1 MAVAPEITQAAE
13 ATETRATPAA
23 PGTETSGDQPK
34 TPESAPDEKTKP
46 EDGAD
51 DQAEQKHTLPKGV
64 QKRIDRLTRDK
75 YRLQAELD
83 VARRQPQQAQPRS
96 PAANANGAPKPEQFR
111 TYEEFLEAR
120 AEWKAEQKVS
130 AVLGEFQEHTRRQSA
145 EAEQGRLAQTWEE
158 RVGKALEMYDD
169 FEEVALSPDLPIS
182 EAMMAALVRTEK
194 GPDVAYYLGKH
205 RDVAAQLST
214 LDPYSAALRIGEI
227 AATLSRPAPKKT
239 TNAPEPINPVG
250 ARASTSKD
258 PSTMTDAEFAAW
270 RRDQIKRR

>member
-1 MAVAPEITQAAE
+1 MADPALTAE
-13 ATETRATPAA
+13 TPETRAAPAA
-23 PGTETSGDQPK
+23 PTSDAPGDQPK
-34 TPESAPDEKTKP
+34 PPDSAPDQKP

-51 DQAEQKHTLPKGV
+51 DQPEPKHELPKGV

-83 VARRQPQQAQPRS
+83 VARRQAPAQQAQPRS
-96 PAANANGAPKPEQFR
+96 TAANANGAPKPEQFKS
-111 TYEEFLEAR
+111 YEEFLEAR

-130 AVLGEFQEHTRRQSA
+130 AVLSEMHESTRRQSA
-145 EAEQGRLAQTWEE
+145 EAEQSRLAQTWEE
-158 RVGKALEMYDD
+158 RVGKASEVYDD

-205 RDVAAQLST
+205 REVAAQLST
-214 LDPYSAALRIGEI
+214 LDPFSAAIRIGEI
-227 AATLSRPAPKKT
+227 AATLSQPAPKKT

-250 ARASTSKD
+250 GRASPTKD
-258 PSTMTDAEFAAW
+258 PARMTDAEFAAW
-270 RRDQIKRR
+270 RREQIKRR